1 MPALQSHHT
10 FALDTHC
17 DKMIIITDPSELKQV
32 DFTQPFCVLGEGSN
46 TIFTASYH
54 GTVLV
59 IANKGM
65 RVEEREDAWLLHCE
79 AGENWHELVKKTL
92 VLDMPGLENLALI
105 PGNVGA
111 APVQNIGAY
120 GVELAQFVDYV
131 KGYNLATGKLEKL
144 SAEQCDFGYRDSVF
158 KHQLKGQ
165 FIITRVG
172 LRLPKVWQPNLSYG
186 PLQQLDKP
194 TPQQVFDAV
203 VAVRQSKLP
212 DPAIL
217 ANCGSFF
224 KNPILPS
231 AHVEKLL
238 SEYPTMPSYDVDK
251 ANKKVAAGWLIEQAG
266 LKGFAIGDIAVHD
279 KQALVLV
286 NRGAGTAQ
294 QLLDMVEHIQ
304 QTINE
309 KFGVHLEHEVRLMGE
324 QGEFHVRA
332 NHESA

>member
-17 DKMIIITDPSELKQV
+17 DKMMIITDPSELKQV

-54 GTVLV
+54 GTVLI

-65 RVEEREDAWLLHCE
+65 RVEEREQAWLLHCE
-79 AGENWHELVKKTL
+79 AGENWHDLVQKTL
-92 VLDMPGLENLALI
+92 VLNMPGLENLALI

-120 GVELAQFVDYV
+120 GVELAQFVEYV
-131 KGYNLATGKLEKL
+131 EGFNLITGKTQKL
-144 SAEQCDFGYRDSVF
+144 SSEQCEFGYRDSVF

-172 LRLPKVWQPNLSYG
+172 LSLPKLWQPNLSYG

-212 DPAIL
+212 DPAVL

-224 KNPILPS
+224 KNPILPRDQ
-231 AHVEKLL
+231 VEQLL
-238 SEYPTMPSYDVDK
+238 ALYPTMPSYDVD
-251 ANKKVAAGWLIEQAG
+251 AENKKVAAGWLIERAG

-286 NRGAGTAQ
+286 NRGQGTAQ
-294 QLLDMVEHIQ
+294 QLLAMVEHIQ
-304 QTINE
+304 HTISD
-309 KFGVHLEHEVRLMGE
+309 KFGVYLEHEVRLMDE
-324 QGEFHVRA
+324 QGEFHVRSH
-332 NHESA
+332 HESA